1 MAGFCTKCG
10 SPVGDD
16 LRFCLQCGTPVAPP
30 PAAAQGPGP
39 AAPAAVQAAGAAPGA
54 APAKSGSAAVK
65 IIVGLLAFFAL
76 VTLLGIGSCVYVG
89 YRVRKRARELSQ
101 TYRFNTTQS
110 ATSTPAAAARDV
122 CTLVTKEEVGEALGT
137 TISEATGGT
146 SNCQYALSAGNN
158 QALAVQ
164 VTWQGGALA
173 MKFASM
179 AFNKGVAGGVAG
191 FQQVAGIGDEAYVGP
206 MGSTL
211 MFRKGDVMVNLDL
224 RMVGNN
230 VDAAKVIAQKIA
242 ARL

>member
-1 MAGFCTKCG
+1 MARFCTKCG
-10 SPVGDD
+10 SALGDD
-16 LRFCLQCGTPVAPP
+16 VRFCLQCGTPVALPP
-30 PAAAQGPGP
+30 PAAQ
-39 AAPAAVQAAGAAPGA
+39 APAPRAPAGAQAAGPAPGA
-54 APAKSGSAAVK
+54 APTKSGNTALK

-76 VTLLGIGSCVYVG
+76 VTLLGIGSCVYIG

-101 TYRFNTTQS
+101 TYHYDTTQS
-110 ATSTPAAAARDV
+110 ASSGRAARARDV
-122 CTLVTKEEVGEALGT
+122 CSLVTKEEVGEALGT
-137 TISEATGGT
+137 TISEASGGT
-146 SNCQYALSAGNN
+146 SSCQYTLSAGNN
-158 QALAVQ
+158 QALGVQ

-179 AFNKGVAGGVAG
+179 AFKGVAGGAGGFQPVAG
-191 FQQVAGIGDEAYVGP
+191 LGDEAYVGP

-230 VDAAKVIAQKIA
+230 AEAAKVIAQKIV

>member
-10 SPVGDD
+10 SPIGDD
-16 LRFCLQCGTPVAPP
+16 VRFCLQCGTPAAPP
-30 PAAAQGPGP
+30 PTAAQGPAP
-39 AAPAAVQAAGAAPGA
+39 AAPAGVGAAGAAPGA
-54 APAKSGSAAVK
+54 APAKSGSAVVK

-101 TYRFNTTQS
+101 TYRYDTTQS
-110 ATSTPAAAARDV
+110 ATSRRAAAARDV
-122 CTLVTKEEVGEALGT
+122 CSLVTKEEVGEALGT
-137 TISEATGGT
+137 TISEASGGT
-146 SNCQYALSAGNN
+146 SSCQYTAAAGNN
-158 QALAVQ
+158 QALGVQ

-173 MKFASM
+173 MKFAGM
-179 AFNKGVAGGVAG
+179 ALKGVAGGVGG
-191 FQQVAGIGDEAYVGP
+191 FQSVAGIGDEAYVGP

-211 MFRKGDVMVNLDL
+211 MFRKGDVMVNIDL

-230 VDAAKVIAQKIA
+230 VDAAKVIAQKIL

>member
-10 SPVGDD
+10 SPIGDD
-16 LRFCLQCGTPVAPP
+16 VRFCLQCGTP
-30 PAAAQGPGP
+30 
-39 AAPAAVQAAGAAPGA
+39 AAPAGIGAAGAAPGA

-101 TYRFNTTQS
+101 TYHLDTTQS
-110 ATSTPAAAARDV
+110 ATSRRAATARDV
-122 CTLVTKEEVGEALGT
+122 CSLVTKEEVGEALGT
-137 TISEATGGT
+137 TVSESSGGT
-146 SNCQYALSAGNN
+146 SSCQYTLSAGNN

-173 MKFASM
+173 MKFAGM
-179 AFNKGVAGGVAG
+179 AFKGVAGGVGG
-191 FQQVAGIGDEAYVGP
+191 FQPVAGIGDEAYVGP

-211 MFRKGDVMVNLDL
+211 MFRKGDVMVNIDL

-230 VDAAKVIAQKIA
+230 VDAAKVIAQKIL

>member
-16 LRFCLQCGTPVAPP
+16 VRFCLQCGTPVAPP
-30 PAAAQGPGP
+30 PAAAQGPAP
-39 AAPAAVQAAGAAPGA
+39 AAPAGVQAAGAAPGA
-54 APAKSGSAAVK
+54 APAKSGSSALK
-65 IIVGLLAFFAL
+65 IIVGLLAFFIL
-76 VTLLGIGSCVYVG
+76 VTLLAIGSCVYGV
-89 YRVRKRARELSQ
+89 YRVRKKTRELSQ
-101 TYRFNTTQS
+101 TYRLETAQS
-110 ATSTPAAAARDV
+110 ATSGRAASARDV
-122 CTLVTKEEVGEALGT
+122 CSLVTKEEVGEALET

-146 SNCQYALSAGNN
+146 SSCQYTAAGGNN
-158 QALAVQ
+158 QALDVH
-164 VTWQGGALA
+164 VTWQGGAMA
-173 MKFASM
+173 MKFAAM

-206 MGSTL
+206 MGSML